1 MWVRD
6 WKGGSNPAL
15 NENSKLQAK
24 KRGENSSVPSLQTF
38 HFSKIHFFIFDGKT
52 QAGSSTF
59 FPPKK
64 RAGISA
70 HPLNG
75 RWN

>member
-24 KRGENSSVPSLQTF
+24 KRGENGPVSSL
-38 HFSKIHFFIFDGKT
+38 
-52 QAGSSTF
+52 
-59 FPPKK
+59 
-64 RAGISA
+64 
-70 HPLNG
+70 
-75 RWN
+75 